1 MDFHM
6 FQIIVK
12 RLDVTENYYLRKTF
26 IFINTF
32 EKFMG
37 NSEEKYLLKMPTRN
51 EANSE
56 NANN

>member
-1 MDFHM
+1 M